1 MNSPTVSVVIAA
13 YQAAEFVAE
22 AVNSALAQT
31 LRDLEVI
38 VVDDCSTDATWAVLG
53 DCAAR
58 DGRVRRLR
66 QPRRSG
72 PGAARNTGI
81 AAASG
86 RWIAILDADDLFLP
100 ERLERMV
107 SVAEGCGADLLGDN
121 LLMADFATGRPLGRR
136 FAETSLARPGPVTL
150 EEAIRRDMPGITEGE
165 KFGFLQ
171 PLIRREFLR
180 RHGIRYVEE
189 VRAGEDWL
197 LYATCIAHGAR
208 FHTMPEGWYV
218 YRLRSGSVTANRAN
232 TLSQS
237 AGNRH
242 ISRIAARL
250 GHHAVLPL
258 LRERQRM
265 IDIDSYAL
273 LVERGQMLAALRH
286 AHPGS
291 PARLMR
297 HARIALGAL
306 RRRLSPDRG
315 ELATAPQ

>member
-1 MNSPTVSVVIAA
+1 MSPTVSVVIAA
-13 YQAAEFVAE
+13 YQAAEFVGDAIG
-22 AVNSALAQT
+22 SALAQT
-31 LRDLEVI
+31 LPDLEVV
-38 VVDDCSTDATWAVLG
+38 VVDDCSSDATWAVLNEWAG
-53 DCAAR
+53 R
-58 DGRVRRLR
+58 DPRVRPLR

-72 PGAARNTGI
+72 PGAARNAGI
-81 AAASG
+81 TAARG
-86 RWIAILDADDLFLP
+86 TWIAILDADDLFLP
-100 ERLERMV
+100 ERLERLV
-107 SVAEGCGADLLGDN
+107 GGAEACGADLMADN
-121 LLMADFATGRPLGRR
+121 LLMSDFASGRSLGLR
-136 FAETSLARPGPVTL
+136 FRACSLAHSEPITL
-150 EEAIRRDMPGITEGE
+150 QDAIRRDMPCVAEGE

-171 PLIRREFLR
+171 PVIRRDFLE
-180 RHGIRYVEE
+180 RHRIRYAEE

-208 FHTMPEGWYV
+208 FHTVPEGYYV
-218 YRLRSGSVTANRAN
+218 YRLRGGSVTANRAN

-242 ISRIAARL
+242 IRRICARL
-250 GHHAVLPL
+250 GHDEVLPL

-273 LVERGQMLAALRH
+273 LVERGQLLDALRH

-291 PARLMR
+291 PSRLVR

-306 RRRLSPDRG
+306 RRKLAPGRG